1 MRQDFRLIS
10 IYIGS
15 FDCLKGQT
23 VNFCS
28 DYHTTA
34 RVDAEGS
41 LLLEV
46 KEKDVLPD
54 NFFTLNEGNDGNGC
68 VKSVSAIIGENG
80 TGKTTLARLL
90 CNLPVSDTSKPEW
103 KTVLIYEKEAE
114 VKCYSTFQQVKVD
127 LITVSSVRRSMS
139 TEVDPFTPFP
149 YKLFYY
155 SPHFTTERFDTYT
168 TGSYV
173 DKGICDEGDVVK
185 DISTTGLLLH
195 PVGNSA
201 LLRSVGALQS
211 SIFDIDEKIRLF
223 EFIDVYKMKGKKV
236 ENKFEIPM
244 PESITIG
251 VHKEGFRLARDDIK
265 GNAER
270 AWIVKDATQKQ
281 MAPSE
286 LPPNA
291 LIYPVDNYLQE
302 MAAAFENFSKVAN
315 QHSLVVNVFMAYA
328 ARYIQECGIFS
339 ATFPQEKVSKGFLK
353 GLKKFIDGG
362 GWADEGKI
370 KEFLTNCPPE
380 LPIGQNED
388 KSGSGFAPM
397 VELIE
402 IIQELCRASDKQSS
416 SSSPTVRITD
426 NVLYC
431 RLGEQEFLKK
441 ACRLVELHGVTRVI
455 SPYLKFD
462 VFPHMSSGEMSFLTL
477 FARLYHFI
485 KETERGKN
493 IIVFLDEVET
503 TLHPEWQQR
512 LVAYCIRFFEVF
524 LPDRNYQLLF
534 SSHSPMLLSDIPVG
548 NAVFLKRRY
557 DDEEKHTGGYSES
570 VSVLKPS
577 LGYTNTFAANIFDLY
592 RNSFFLEDNGI
603 VGMFAQEKL
612 NRIMAKAK
620 RIIQGNRDQVGPDA
634 KKEITAEEKME
645 DGDWATLEL
654 IGDPLAK
661 RYFSSIEAILKG
673 IRK

>member
-1 MRQDFRLIS
+1 MKNDFRLIS

-54 NFFTLNEGNDGNGC
+54 NFFALNEGNDGNGC
-68 VKSVSAIIGENG
+68 VKSVSAIIGQNG

-90 CNLPVSDTSKPEW
+90 CNLPVSDERKPEW
-103 KTVLIYEKEAE
+103 KTVLVYEEGGE
-114 VKCYSTFQQVKVD
+114 LKCYPTFQPVKAK
-127 LITVSSVRRSMS
+127 LITVSGARRSIP
-139 TEVDPFTPFP
+139 TKRDPSTPFP

-155 SPHFTTERFDTYT
+155 SPHFTTEQFDVYT
-168 TGSYV
+168 TGSHV
-173 DKGICDEGDVVK
+173 DKGTGDDGDVK
-185 DISTTGLLLH
+185 DISTTRLLLY
-195 PVGNSA
+195 PDGNSE
-201 LLRSVGALQS
+201 LLPVVGAKQA
-211 SIFDIDEKIRLF
+211 SIFDADEKIRLF
-223 EFIDVYKMKGKKV
+223 EFIAEYNAKGKKLV
-236 ENKFEIPM
+236 GKFDMPM
-244 PESITIG
+244 PESVSIG
-251 VHKEGFRLARDDIK
+251 IHNDGFRLAQYDIRA
-265 GNAER
+265 NAER
-270 AWIVKDATQKQ
+270 APIVKEAVQKHTKIQ
-281 MAPSE
+281 
-286 LPPNA
+286 LPPQA
-291 LIYPVDNYLQE
+291 LIYPVDKYLKEVGDFFDEYWKASGQY
-302 MAAAFENFSKVAN
+302 
-315 QHSLVVNVFMAYA
+315 SLVVNVFMSYV
-328 ARYIQECGIFS
+328 ARYIQDSGIFS
-339 ATFPQEKVSKGFLK
+339 ATFPQEKLREGFLAGFK
-353 GLKKFIDGG
+353 GFIDGG
-362 GWADEGKI
+362 GWAEEEKI
-370 KEFLTNCPPE
+370 KEFLTHCPPE

-388 KSGSGFAPM
+388 KSGSGVNPM
-397 VELIE
+397 LELIE
-402 IIQELCRASDKQSS
+402 ILQELCRASAEQSS
-416 SSSPTVRITD
+416 SSAPTVRIIED
-426 NVLYC
+426 VVYC
-431 RLGEQEFLKK
+431 KLGEQELLEKI
-441 ACRLVELHGVTRVI
+441 CRLVWLHGFTRVL

-485 KETERGKN
+485 KETEMGKN
-493 IIVFLDEVET
+493 IIVFLDEAET
-503 TLHPEWQQR
+503 TLHPEWQQQ

-524 LPDRNYQLLF
+524 LPDRNYQLIF

-557 DDEEKHTGGYSES
+557 EDEEKHTGVYSES

-592 RNSFFLEDNGI
+592 RNSFFLEDKGI

-634 KKEITAEEKME
+634 KKEITVEEKME